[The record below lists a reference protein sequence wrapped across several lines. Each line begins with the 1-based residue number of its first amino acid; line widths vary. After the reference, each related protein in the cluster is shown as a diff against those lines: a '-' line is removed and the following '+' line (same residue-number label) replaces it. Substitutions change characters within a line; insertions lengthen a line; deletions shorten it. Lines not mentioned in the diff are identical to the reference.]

1 MSQTALISA
10 LILMCFLSLAA
21 FFQWIIFLRM
31 NNTSTTFKKS
41 QEELEQEETEES
53 EIDKRIMLDSN
64 DADVQK
70 AFFGEDNSG
79 KKTATTDLDP
89 LQSLAFSDGQEHAIN
104 YDGENPVD
112 SLASLPPIA
121 SLPKIDSSDDQTFH
135 DIIGQFLLVSQDH
148 GDVAG
153 SLLKPGVTG
162 GSVKKKKGSVKKE
175 KKKK

>member
-1 MSQTALISA
+1 MILLLASSCLLYIFSDLIFYCIMIAYWVSGESSAMSQTALISA

-89 LQSLAFSDGQEHAIN
+89 L
-104 YDGENPVD
+104 
-112 SLASLPPIA
+112 
-121 SLPKIDSSDDQTFH
+121 
-135 DIIGQFLLVSQDH
+135 
-148 GDVAG
+148 
-153 SLLKPGVTG
+153 
-162 GSVKKKKGSVKKE
+162 
-175 KKKK
+175 